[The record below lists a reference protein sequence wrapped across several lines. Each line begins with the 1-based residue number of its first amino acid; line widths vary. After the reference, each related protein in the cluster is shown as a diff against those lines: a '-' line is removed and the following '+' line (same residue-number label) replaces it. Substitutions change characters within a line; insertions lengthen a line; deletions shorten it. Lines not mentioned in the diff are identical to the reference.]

1 MSAWSTTKFELH
13 SWTCFAHYVSHFINW
28 LRRTFPMGSWSY
40 RRKLQKC
47 RLHNISRTQTCLVP
61 ESLWKTIAC
70 MKIISKDFLFSMCA
84 RYIIGQAWWQREYF
98 TVAQCITA
106 LLETKMVEAAGLVL
120 LHLFCL
126 NLALESWPCSL
137 PHQSSS
143 TSSTTTLAPGQLLP
157 PYHHVSCPRTS
168 TTSFSHI
175 PHH

>member
-1 MSAWSTTKFELH
+1 M
-13 SWTCFAHYVSHFINW
+13 
-28 LRRTFPMGSWSY
+28 FPMGSCSCC
-40 RRKLQKC
+40 RKFKNADCTSFQGHKPA
-47 RLHNISRTQTCLVP
+47 RFP
-61 ESLWKTIAC
+61 ESLWKTIAF
-70 MKIISKDFLFSMCA
+70 MKIISKNFLFSMCA
-84 RYIIGQAWWQREYF
+84 QRIMGQAWWQREGF
-98 TVAQCITA
+98 TVAESITA
-106 LLETKMVEAAGLVL
+106 LLGTKMAEAAGLVV